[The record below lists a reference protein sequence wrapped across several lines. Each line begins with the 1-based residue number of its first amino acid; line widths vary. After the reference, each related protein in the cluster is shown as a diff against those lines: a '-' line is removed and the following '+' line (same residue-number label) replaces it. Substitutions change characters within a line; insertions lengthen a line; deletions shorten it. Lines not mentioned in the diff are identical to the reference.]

1 MTIEA
6 GDLIDFAV
14 LAKAF
19 GDEHERTYGH
29 QAEAEEVESVA
40 LRAVATVVVDKTT
53 AAAAPERVE
62 ARTRA
67 AFFGADHGR
76 VEVDVIGRAGLG
88 AEPRSGPLI
97 VEEYDATCVVPPGWS
112 AALDADG
119 NIVLHR
125 EGS

>member
-1 MTIEA
+1 MTVEA
-6 GDLIDFAV
+6 DDPIDFAA

-40 LRAVATVVVDKTT
+40 LRAVATVVVEKTT
-53 AAAAPERVE
+53 AAFAPTGAEK
-62 ARTRA
+62 RTRA
-67 AFFGADHGR
+67 AFFGADHGL
-76 VEVDVIGRAGLG
+76 VEIDVIGRARLG

-112 AALDADG
+112 AALDTDG
-119 NIVLHR
+119 NIVLER
-125 EGS
+125 EGA